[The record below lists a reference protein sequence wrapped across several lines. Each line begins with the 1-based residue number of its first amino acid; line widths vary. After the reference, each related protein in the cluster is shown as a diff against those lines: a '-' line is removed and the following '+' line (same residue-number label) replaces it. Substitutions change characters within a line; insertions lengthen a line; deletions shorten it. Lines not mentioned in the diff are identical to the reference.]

1 MQVENDFNRVLEW
14 LAANNLIINHSKTH
28 LMLFTNH
35 VRSQSVRITAKGQ
48 TINEVTETR
57 FLSDIFDSKLNWN
70 VHINHIS
77 KKISK
82 SVVILK
88 MLKFI
93 FPNNVLKNLYFP
105 LIYPYFTYCNLI
117 WGSAAITH
125 LDPLIKLQKKAVR
138 IICKVG
144 YLDHTEQIF
153 NNLKLLQVNEICH
166 FNCAKFIY

>member
-57 FLSDIFDSKLNWN
+57 FLGVIFYSKLIWN

-77 KKISK
+77 KKISR
-82 SVVILK
+82 SVAILK
-88 MLKFI
+88 ILKFT
-93 FPNNVLKNLYFP
+93 FPSNVLGLEF
-105 LIYPYFTYCNLI
+105 
-117 WGSAAITH
+117 IT
-125 LDPLIKLQKKAVR
+125 
-138 IICKVG
+138 
-144 YLDHTEQIF
+144 
-153 NNLKLLQVNEICH
+153 
-166 FNCAKFIY
+166 